1 MALTVDDV
9 LRRLRDQA
17 IERVDLGLC
26 DLSGRWHHLT
36 VAAELI
42 QPSSFSEGVSVAA
55 LPAAGFGEGAASAVL
70 GGESLAAGDL
80 QEAAVVL
87 DAASAWRD
95 PFLPTAPLSLFGWMR
110 CRSPGHP
117 GCARSLASRAT
128 EALASSGLADTALF
142 QVAPHLLLR
151 GAGDRSAGRIPLGE
165 HGQAAVLPERSLA
178 FRSELLS
185 LLGTPAPLQAAELL
199 PAADGLLRLGYTA
212 HQLAACCGLSA
223 ALVAA
228 ERPAEAAG
236 CLPVSQSLRKSRLPL
251 FYGEGTRADLSQ
263 TARWYIGGLL
273 LHAPALLALTGT
285 GASIDGGWGGAGSAA
300 PLRRAY
306 APGVGSTVVGL
317 PVARPTPASQRLAFV
332 AVEAAANP
340 YVSWSA
346 LLLAGLDGIRRQID
360 PGGIQAIEPSQ
371 PPQAHPDPFPP
382 LPTHPLAALEAL
394 AADHAFL
401 LEGDVF
407 SSAWIAGWIERQRR
421 RLPLAPPQGEPFRPF

>member
-42 QPSSFSEGVSVAA
+42 QPSSFSEGVSVAG
-55 LPAAGFGEGAASAVL
+55 LPAAGF

-80 QEAAVVL
+80 PEAAVVL

-110 CRSPGHP
+110 CRSDGHP

-151 GAGDRSAGRIPLGE
+151 GAGERSAGRIPLGE
-165 HGQAAVLPERSLA
+165 HGQAAALPERSLA

-199 PAADGLLRLGYTA
+199 PAADGLMRLGYTA
-212 HQLAACCGLSA
+212 HHLAACCGLSA

-236 CLPVSQSLRKSRLPL
+236 CLPVSQSLRKARLPL

-332 AVEAAANP
+332 AIEAAANP

-360 PGGIQAIEPSQ
+360 PGGIQVLDPSH
-371 PPQAHPDPFPP
+371 PPAEAQPDPFPP

-394 AADHAFL
+394 ATDHAFL

-407 SSAWIAGWIERQRR
+407 SSAWIAFWIERQRR
-421 RLPLAPPQGEPFRPF
+421 RLPLAPPQGEPFRSV